1 VRLGI
6 FVVGLLVTGS
16 TFADTV
22 SYTGTLSSPEDSWE
36 TNATLSAAG
45 TLTLQTWGFGGGTNA
60 AGTVMPAGGFDPF
73 VGVFDSSGDLIQGT
87 SDVLSN
93 YTSFA
98 GCPPA
103 GLVTI
108 GSVPGNCG
116 DITMSL
122 PLAAGTYTVLLSDA
136 EYIPN
141 AIFDSPSY
149 GNLSEGFT
157 DLTGGAFQTC
167 VDLNDCNNDTAK
179 WALDV
184 TTPGGVTATP
194 EPGSLAVCGLG
205 LMAIVATWKSKKEKN
220 ESH

>member
-1 VRLGI
+1 MRPGI
-6 FVVGLLVTGS
+6 LAICLLVTGGA
-16 TFADTV
+16 FADTV
-22 SYTGTLSSPEDSWE
+22 SYTGTLASPEDTWE
-36 TNATLSAAG
+36 TNVTLSGAG
-45 TLTLQTWGFGGGTNA
+45 TLTLQTWTFGGGTNA
-60 AGTVMPAGGFDPF
+60 AGTAIPSGGFDPF

-87 SDVLSN
+87 SDGLTN
-93 YTSFA
+93 YAGFS

-103 GLVTI
+103 GLVAI

-116 DITMSL
+116 DITLSL

-149 GNLSEGFT
+149 GDLSEGFT

-167 VDLNDCNNDTAK
+167 ADLNDCNNDSAN

-184 TTPGGVTATP
+184 TTPTRVTATP
-194 EPGSLAVCGLG
+194 EPGSLAVCALG
-205 LMAIVATWKSKKEKN
+205 LMVILATWKSKKEN
-220 ESH
+220 NQ

>member
-1 VRLGI
+1 MFI
-6 FVVGLLVTGS
+6 IGLLSASGV
-16 TFADTV
+16 FAGTV
-22 SYTGTLSSPEDSWE
+22 SYTGTLDSPEDTFE
-36 TNATLSAAG
+36 TSATLSADG

-60 AGTVMPAGGFDPF
+60 DGVAIPAGGFDPF
-73 VGVFDSSGDLIQGT
+73 VGVFDSDDDLIQGT

-93 YTSFA
+93 YGSFT

-108 GSVPGNCG
+108 GSVADNCG

-122 PLAAGTYTVLLSDA
+122 ALPAGTYTVLVSDA
-136 EYIPN
+136 DYIPN

-157 DLTGGAFQTC
+157 DFTGGAFQTC
-167 VDLNDCNNDTAK
+167 ADESDCNNDTAN

-184 TTPGGVTATP
+184 TTSGGAAGAP
-194 EPGSLAVCGLG
+194 EPGSLGVCGLG
-205 LMAIVATWKSKKEKN
+205 LALLLLRNLTRKQKGGLA
-220 ESH
+220 

>member
-6 FVVGLLVTGS
+6 FVFGLLVTGC

-22 SYTGTLSSPEDSWE
+22 SHTGTLSSAEDTWE
-36 TNATLSAAG
+36 TNVMLSVAG

-60 AGTVMPAGGFDPF
+60 AGTAIPAGGFDPF
-73 VGVFDSSGDLIQGT
+73 AGVFDSSGDLIQGT

-93 YTSFA
+93 YTSFT

-116 DITMSL
+116 DVAMSL

-157 DLTGGAFQTC
+157 DFTAGVFQTC
-167 VDLNDCNNDTAK
+167 ADLNDCNNDSAN

-184 TTPGGVTATP
+184 TTPTSVTATP

-205 LMAIVATWKSKKEKN
+205 LMAIVATWKLKKEKTK
-220 ESH
+220 